1 MIGIFLAWLVI
12 TSSFLTILELPL
24 GIEIDGYNRAT
35 FSALLVGGFNVTLH
49 PMFVIF
55 DFPHTFFT
63 FGFFVF
69 LINAV
74 ILGLIAIFVK
84 WFYLNGGFWSIF
96 IASLT
101 LSIINSLLFNLLSLV
116 SQ

>member
-1 MIGIFLAWLVI
+1 MKLIYYDWNFPGWLVI

-74 ILGLIAIFVK
+74 ILGLIAIFVNGLFERRFLEH
-84 WFYLNGGFWSIF
+84 FYSFAYF
-96 IASLT
+96 KYY
-101 LSIINSLLFNLLSLV
+101 
-116 SQ
+116 

>member
-24 GIEIDGYNRAT
+24 GIEIDGYNRAR
-35 FSALLVGGFNVTLH
+35 FSALLVGGFNVILH
-49 PMFVIF
+49 PIFVSF
-55 DFPHTFFT
+55 DFPSTFFT
-63 FGFFVF
+63 FGFFAF
-69 LINAV
+69 LINTL
-74 ILGLIAIFVK
+74 ILGLIAILVK

-96 IASLT
+96 IPSLT